1 MRYPL
6 RLALCAALVI
16 ASCSTRERANFGEEE
31 FVTNEIRE
39 LKAALAARDET
50 KVLVGCMTVASNV
63 SRMPAAKAQ
72 DIERLCHVEAPKLW
86 LENAVRA
93 ATEAKAKTPE
103 LGDLNCMQLMAGDAF
118 KTLAKHPPNDPA
130 LQKLADD
137 YTRLCP
143 DQVAKFRAP

>member
-1 MRYPL
+1 MRHPI
-6 RLALCAALVI
+6 RVVLCTALVF
-16 ASCSTRERANFGEEE
+16 ACSTKERKNFGEEE
-31 FVTNEIRE
+31 YVTNEIRE

-50 KVLVGCMTVASNV
+50 KVLVGCMSVASNA
-63 SRMPAAKAQ
+63 SRMPAAKAAE
-72 DIERLCHVEAPKLW
+72 IERLCHVEAPKLW

-93 ATEAKAKTPE
+93 ASEAKAKTPE

-118 KTLAKHPPNDPA
+118 KTLAKHPPKDPA
-130 LQKLADD
+130 LAKLADD